1 MTEQYLVTFTVG
13 PVQSFIASA
22 RKVKDFWSGSYILS
36 HLVREALRVFFEN
49 ELQFDLVFPVVKKRH
64 IIAPEVE
71 ELCIASL
78 PNRVTAIVTGSEQEI
93 VSLLQNVEKHV
104 RNVFYTIAYAAIERV
119 FASATNTER
128 DGLQQQTTAQL
139 DNLLEMYWVA
149 QPLNESAFS
158 ETRLQLERRL
168 GALKNEKQFG
178 QIDEHGL
185 TCSVCKSREALTIE
199 PVEAAHSYKEMK
211 EQLASTWAKRVD
223 QYKGKHIKDNE
234 FLCGVCLMKRH
245 ARDYFKEHF
254 IKHFEGNFKAKVEQN
269 FKRFDAITDIADKDE
284 GYFAILMLDG
294 DNMGQHLTG
303 NDVMAYKDVS
313 EKLAK
318 FAGRK
323 VPEIVER
330 NNNGVLVYAGGDDV
344 LAFMPVSEAL
354 HLAQQLRFAF
364 SDEKSGLGAKATA
377 SVGLVVAH
385 VKAPLQLVLN
395 EVRKLEQKAKAY
407 PNKNALAIGVH
418 TRSGEISET
427 VLPWTTSKNDA
438 TVALL
443 QRVITLL
450 KEDVSPTFIHR
461 FTEAFLPLLDADE
474 HKKVPTY
481 LVETELRRLI
491 KRARKTDIRDEQ
503 LEDVLQ
509 QLITLHDEQNSTKDF
524 IYLLKIMRFFERKDG
539 VNGDVTA
546 TTN

>member
-22 RKVKDFWSGSYILS
+22 RKVEDFWSGSYILS
-36 HLVREALRVFFEN
+36 HLVREALRIFFDKEQEMN
-49 ELQFDLVFPVVKKRH
+49 LELVFPVVKKRD
-64 IIAPEVE
+64 IIEPNLE
-71 ELCIASL
+71 ELHIASL
-78 PNRVTAIVTGSEQEI
+78 PNRITAIVTGDEAEV
-93 VSLLQNVEKHV
+93 VSLLRNVEKHV
-104 RNVFYTIAYAAIERV
+104 RSEFYNIAYAAIDRV
-119 FASATNTER
+119 FADATAQEQNA
-128 DGLQQQTTAQL
+128 LQQQTTAQL

-149 QPLNESAFS
+149 QPLNKAEFS
-158 ETRLQLERRL
+158 DTRLQLERRL

-185 TCSVCKSREALTIE
+185 TCSVCKSKEALTIE
-199 PVEAAHSYKEMK
+199 RVEAAHSYKEMK
-211 EQLASTWAKRVD
+211 EQLASTWAKRTKAY
-223 QYKGKHIKDNE
+223 QGKRIKDNE

-254 IKHFEGNFKAKVEQN
+254 NVKMAQG
-269 FKRFDAITDIADKDE
+269 FKRFDAIADIVDEDE
-284 GYFAILMLDG
+284 GYYAILMLDG

-303 NDVMAYKDVS
+303 NDVTTYQDVS
-313 EKLAK
+313 KKLAK

-323 VPEIVER
+323 VPEIVEK
-330 NNNGVLVYAGGDDV
+330 NNKGVLVYAGGDDV
-344 LAFMPVSEAL
+344 LAFMPVPEAL
-354 HLAQQLRFAF
+354 QIAQQLRFAF
-364 SDEKSGLGAKATA
+364 SDEQGGLGKNATA
-377 SVGLVVAH
+377 SAGLVVAH
-385 VKAPLQLVLN
+385 VKAPLQLLLD
-395 EVRKLEQKAKAY
+395 EVRKLEKKAKAY

-427 VLPWTTSKNDA
+427 VLPWTTSTQHA
-438 TVALL
+438 TVDLL

-450 KEDVSPTFIHR
+450 KEDVSTTFIHR
-461 FTEAFLPLLDADE
+461 FTEAFLPLLDAE
-474 HKKVPTY
+474 QYKKVPKY
-481 LVETELRRLI
+481 LVETELRRLM
-491 KRARKTDIRDEQ
+491 KRARKTDLRDEQ

-509 QLITLHDEQNSTKDF
+509 QLITLHEEQNSTKDF